1 MQVLFG
7 APKLLSLAV
16 CLLALTPM
24 AASGASPASVPVS
37 HGYATLTQDN
47 SAAIGI
53 SDLRATRQDRLLR
66 VQAELNNASAT
77 NRQVYYR
84 FEWMD
89 QQGLAV
95 WDDEPWKPLIVYGN
109 NKQTISVSSPSFKAT
124 SFRLVVQNP
133 N

>member
-7 APKLLSLAV
+7 APITLSLAV
-16 CLLALTPM
+16 CLLALAPM
-24 AASGASPASVPVS
+24 AASGASPASVPVG
-37 HGYATLTQDN
+37 HGYATLTRDD
-47 SAAIGI
+47 SAAIRI
-53 SDLRATRQDRLLR
+53 SDLRATNQDSLLR
-66 VQAELNNASAT
+66 VQAELNNTSAT

-89 QQGLAV
+89 QQGIAV
-95 WDDEPWKPLIVYGN
+95 WDDEPWKPLIVYCN

>member
-1 MQVLFG
+1 MQILFG
-7 APKLLSLAV
+7 ALKPLSFAICFALA
-16 CLLALTPM
+16 PM
-24 AASGASPASVPVS
+24 FAAGANQASVPVS
-37 HGYATLTQDN
+37 LGYATLNQDG

-66 VQAELNNASAT
+66 VQAELNNTSAS

-109 NKQTISVSSPSFKAT
+109 NKQTINVSSPSFKAT

>member
-1 MQVLFG
+1 MQFSFG
-7 APKLLSLAV
+7 SFKPLALAV
-16 CLLALTPM
+16 CCALAPM
-24 AASGASPASVPVS
+24 VSSGANQASVPIS
-37 HGYATLTQDN
+37 HGYATLTQDG

-66 VQAELNNASAT
+66 VQAELDNTSAT

-109 NKQTISVSSPSFKAT
+109 NKQTITVSSPSFKAT

>member
-7 APKLLSLAV
+7 AFKPLTLAV
-16 CLLALTPM
+16 CLLALAPM
-24 AASGASPASVPVS
+24 VTSGANQASGPVG
-37 HGYATLTQDN
+37 HGFATLTQDG

-53 SDLRATRQDRLLR
+53 SDLRATRQDRLLH
-66 VQAELNNASAT
+66 VQAELNNNSAT

-84 FEWMD
+84 FEWLD
-89 QQGLAV
+89 QQGIAV

-109 NKQTISVSSPSFKAT
+109 NKQTICVSSPSFKAT
-124 SFRLVVQNP
+124 SYRLVVQNP

>member
-1 MQVLFG
+1 MQVLFD
-7 APKLLSLAV
+7 AFKPVSLAI
-16 CLLALTPM
+16 CCALAPM
-24 AASGASPASVPVS
+24 LATAANPASVPAA
-37 HGYATLTQDN
+37 HGYATLTQDG

-53 SDLRATRQDRLLR
+53 GDLRATRQDRLLR
-66 VQAELNNASAT
+66 VQAELNNNSAT

-84 FEWMD
+84 SEWMD

>member
-7 APKLLSLAV
+7 AFKPLSLAV
-16 CLLALTPM
+16 CFALAPLV
-24 AASGASPASVPVS
+24 AAGANQTSLPVS
-37 HGYATLTQDN
+37 HGYATLTQN
-47 SAAIGI
+47 GSAAIGI

-66 VQAELNNASAT
+66 VQAELNNSSAT

>member
-7 APKLLSLAV
+7 AFKPLSLAV
-16 CLLALTPM
+16 CFALAPLV
-24 AASGASPASVPVS
+24 AAGANQASLPVS
-37 HGYATLTQDN
+37 YGYATLTQN
-47 SAAIGI
+47 GSAAIGI

-66 VQAELNNASAT
+66 VQAELNNTSAT

-95 WDDEPWKPLIVYGN
+95 WDDEPWKPLVVYGN

>member
-1 MQVLFG
+1 MQGLFG
-7 APKLLSLAV
+7 AFKPVSLAA
-16 CLLALTPM
+16 CFLALAPVL
-24 AASGASPASVPVS
+24 AAGANQASAPVG
-37 HGYATLTQDN
+37 HGYATLTPDAA
-47 SAAIGI
+47 AAIGI

-66 VQAELNNASAT
+66 VQAELKNASPS

-89 QQGLAV
+89 QQGLSV

-109 NKQTISVSSPSFKAT
+109 SKQTISVSSPSFKAT

>member
-7 APKLLSLAV
+7 AFKPLSLAV
-16 CLLALTPM
+16 CLALAPM
-24 AASGASPASVPVS
+24 VAAGANPASVPVS
-37 HGYATLTQDN
+37 LGYATLNQDG
-47 SAAIGI
+47 SATIGI

-66 VQAELNNASAT
+66 VQAELNNTSAS

-95 WDDEPWKPLIVYGN
+95 WDDEPWKPLIVYGH

>member
-1 MQVLFG
+1 MQFLFG
-7 APKLLSLAV
+7 AFKPLYLAF
-16 CLLALTPM
+16 CLFALAPLV
-24 AASGASPASVPVS
+24 AAGANQASGSVG
-37 HGYATLTQDN
+37 HGYATLTEDG

-53 SDLRATRQDRLLR
+53 SDLRATRHNRLLI
-66 VQAELNNASAT
+66 VQAELNNSLAT
-77 NRQVYYR
+77 NRQVFYR

-124 SFRLVVQNP
+124 SFRLVIQTP

>member
-1 MQVLFG
+1 MQVPFG
-7 APKLLSLAV
+7 AFKPLSLAV
-16 CLLALTPM
+16 CFALAPM
-24 AASGASPASVPVS
+24 VAAGANQTSVPTGF
-37 HGYATLTQDN
+37 GYATLTG
-47 SAAIGI
+47 SADISI
-53 SDLRATRQDRLLR
+53 SDLRSTRQDRLLR
-66 VQAELNNASAT
+66 VQAELNNTSAS

-109 NKQTISVSSPSFKAT
+109 NQQTISVSSPSFKAT

>member
-7 APKLLSLAV
+7 AFKPLSLAV
-16 CLLALTPM
+16 CLALAPM
-24 AASGASPASVPVS
+24 AAAGASPASVPVS

>member
-1 MQVLFG
+1 MQIRIGSFKPV
-7 APKLLSLAV
+7 SLAI
-16 CLLALTPM
+16 CLALAPM
-24 AASGASPASVPVS
+24 LATAANPASVPAA
-37 HGYATLTQDN
+37 HGYATLTQDG

-53 SDLRATRQDRLLR
+53 GDLRATRQDRLLR
-66 VQAELNNASAT
+66 VQAELNNSSAT

>member
-7 APKLLSLAV
+7 APKPIYLAV
-16 CLLALTPM
+16 CLLALAPM
-24 AASGASPASVPVS
+24 VASGANPAGVPVN
-37 HGYATLTQDN
+37 HGYATLTQDG
-47 SAAIGI
+47 SDAIAI

-66 VQAELNNASAT
+66 VQAELNNASST

-95 WDDEPWKPLIVYGN
+95 WDDEPWKPLIVYGH

>member
-1 MQVLFG
+1 MQFSFG
-7 APKLLSLAV
+7 PLKPFALAF
-16 CLLALTPM
+16 CYLLAPM
-24 AASGASPASVPVS
+24 VSSGANHAGVPIG
-37 HGYATLTQDN
+37 HGYATLTQDG

-53 SDLRATRQDRLLR
+53 SDLPATRRDRLLR
-66 VQAELNNASAT
+66 VQAELDNASAT
-77 NRQVYYR
+77 DQQVYYR

-95 WDDEPWKPLIVYGN
+95 WDEEPWKPLIVYGY

-124 SFRLVVQNP
+124 NFRLVVQNP

>member
-1 MQVLFG
+1 MV
-7 APKLLSLAV
+7 
-16 CLLALTPM
+16 
-24 AASGASPASVPVS
+24 ASGANPVSVPAG
-37 HGYATLTQDN
+37 HGYATLTQDG
-47 SAAIGI
+47 SADVGI
-53 SDLRATRQDRLLR
+53 SDLRATSQDRLLR
-66 VQAELNNASAT
+66 VQAELKNASAT
-77 NRQVYYR
+77 NRQMYYR

-89 QQGLAV
+89 QQGIAV

>member
-1 MQVLFG
+1 MQFFIG
-7 APKLLSLAV
+7 AFKPLALAV
-16 CLLALTPM
+16 CFALAPLV
-24 AASGASPASVPVS
+24 AAGANQASLPVS
-37 HGYATLTQDN
+37 YGYATLTPDA

-66 VQAELNNASAT
+66 VQAELNNTSAT
-77 NRQVYYR
+77 NRQGYYR

-95 WDDEPWKPLIVYGN
+95 WDDEPWKPLVVYGN

>member
-1 MQVLFG
+1 MQVPFG
-7 APKLLSLAV
+7 AFKPLSLAV
-16 CLLALTPM
+16 CFALAPM
-24 AASGASPASVPVS
+24 LAAGSNQASLPVG
-37 HGYATLTQDN
+37 HGYATLTG
-47 SAAIGI
+47 SANIGI

-66 VQAELNNASAT
+66 VQADLNNASAS

-109 NKQTISVSSPSFKAT
+109 NKQTISVSSPTFKAT

>member
-7 APKLLSLAV
+7 AFKPLSLAV
-16 CLLALTPM
+16 CLALAPM
-24 AASGASPASVPVS
+24 VAAGANPASVPVS
-37 HGYATLTQDN
+37 LGYATLNQDG

-66 VQAELNNASAT
+66 VQAELNNTSASS
-77 NRQVYYR
+77 RQVYYR
-84 FEWMD
+84 FEWID

-109 NKQTISVSSPSFKAT
+109 NKQIISVSSPSFKAT